1 MVPARPTLCSKGG
14 SFLYASR
21 ADRGLA
27 LSSCRALGD
36 ETLFYTAP
44 TGSLIQPIEPMP
56 VTVYVV
62 IRSLS
67 DPKAS
72 LTNTSRAVSIGH
84 MSYSGTAPCF
94 NFLLFT

>member
-1 MVPARPTLCSKGG
+1 MVPARPALCSKGG
-14 SFLYASR
+14 SLLYASR

-27 LSSCRALGD
+27 LSCD

-56 VTVYVV
+56 ATVYVV

-72 LTNTSRAVSIGH
+72 LTNTSRAVSVGH

-94 NFLLFT
+94 DFLLFT